1 MKLKQSSY
9 KNGRGYSGWHKNNYG
24 KYVYCRSL
32 LEKIYCLILDEYNK
46 NYEMENQTYLIDGHW
61 YKPDFFIYDKKGY
74 KLERIV
80 EIKGTKK
87 EKELYLYKFS
97 NFFKSNGINYD
108 VVVIDKRKYLK
119 KWNLELDEFKSKSNA
134 YIQRGSLNPM
144 FGMHHNSGTKEKI
157 KEKTS
162 DRWKDP
168 VEREKMING
177 TRNAMLKREVK
188 EKISKSKKRY
198 HIRKRRKELMSLI
211 YIKGGYIEKEC
222 YICGRL
228 FLDRVY
234 NNRYHCF
241 SNSCIQKNSS
251 KNFFKKKIWNE
262 EEKTKRFE
270 TTLIKIAY
278 KNFNIDDINASN
290 FDSIRKEKLYNKSPL
305 SMKSITKYFGDID
318 NFKRRV
324 KEWQKSNE

>member
-1 MKLKQSSY
+1 MKLKQASY
-9 KNGRGYSGWHKNNYG
+9 KNGRGYSGWHKNKFG
-24 KYVYCRSL
+24 KYVYCRSM

-46 NYEMENQTYLIDGHW
+46 NYEMENQIYFIDGYW
-61 YKPDFFIYDKKGY
+61 YKPDFFIYDKKGV
-74 KLERIV
+74 KLERVV
-80 EIKGTKK
+80 EIKGSKN
-87 EKELYLYKFS
+87 EKNVYLAKFGD
-97 NFFKSNGINYD
+97 FFKSNGINYD

-119 KWNLELDEFKSKSNA
+119 KWKPELDEFKSKSNS
-134 YIQRGSLNPM
+134 YIQRGNLNPM
-144 FGMHHNSGTKEKI
+144 FGVHHRSETKEKI

-168 VEREKMING
+168 VEKEKMING
-177 TRNAMLKREVK
+177 TRNAMSKGIVK

-222 YICGRL
+222 YICGCL
-228 FLDRVY
+228 FLDRIY
-234 NNRYHCF
+234 NDRHHCF
-241 SNSCIQKNSS
+241 SNSCIQKNSP
-251 KNFFKKKIWNE
+251 KNFFRKKKWNE
-262 EEKTKRFE
+262 EEKTRRFE

-278 KNFNIDDINASN
+278 KNLNIDNINADN
-290 FDSIRKEKLYNKSPL
+290 FDIIRKEKLYNKSPL
-305 SMKSITKYFGDID
+305 SMKSIIKYFGDID